1 MAPEWSQKF
10 QNTQNGQA
18 LWHQLEFASQAQV
31 TLDKFWSASLKST
44 TSITSYYTY
53 I

>member
-1 MAPEWSQKF
+1 VAEMAPEWSQKF
-10 QNTQNGQA
+10 QNGQA
-18 LWHQLEFASQAQV
+18 LWQLEFASQAQV
-31 TLDKFWSASLKST
+31 TLDNFWSASLKST